1 MRWGIG
7 AALLLL
13 WPLLAGCARVAA
25 VQDVHDHAL
34 PAAALPLAPEQV
46 ARGMADAAV
55 LARWHVDQSAPGR
68 LRATYQRGSHDAT
81 VDVTWTQRD
90 YSIVLVTSHNLREE
104 GGEIHRS
111 YNKWVNALE
120 QAIDSGAAF
129 TGPAIQPNAANAAGA
144 VPSGPV
150 AFGDAVPFRCP
161 SRGTEIQFRSGA
173 KRRFLGDDSGI
184 ACRYED
190 GGGVRRATAFGQYDA
205 DAEQALARLWP
216 LKVGNR
222 VTLAVAGGQSFRH
235 ETFRVDRHVPVIV
248 RAGTFDAF
256 LIDWKAEAVGYSETG
271 AFWYA
276 PELSAVIKIQH
287 KLTGGVSARLADDE
301 AVSVTRGE

>member
-7 AALLLL
+7 AALLLV

-25 VQDVHDHAL
+25 VQDVHDRAL
-34 PAAALPLAPEQV
+34 PAAALQLAPEQV
-46 ARGMADAAV
+46 ARGMADAA
-55 LARWHVDQSAPGR
+55 ATAHWHVDQSAPGR
-68 LRATYQRGSHDAT
+68 LRASYLNGVHDAT
-81 VDVTWTQRD
+81 VDVTWTRRD

-104 GGEIHRS
+104 GGEIHRA
-111 YNKWVNALE
+111 YNKWVNALQRE
-120 QAIDSGAAF
+120 IDSGAAF
-129 TGPAIQPNAANAAGA
+129 TGPAIRSNTANAAGA
-144 VPSGPV
+144 APSGPLV
-150 AFGDAVPFRCP
+150 FADAVPFRCP

-173 KRRFLGDDSGI
+173 KRRFLGDGSGI

-190 GGGVRRATAFGQYDA
+190 GGGVRRATAFGQYSA
-205 DAEQALARLWP
+205 DAEQALAQLWP

-222 VTLAVAGGQSFRH
+222 VTLTLTGSRGVRR
-235 ETFRVDRHVPVIV
+235 EVFRVDRHVPVIV

-256 LIDWKAEAVGYSETG
+256 LIDWKAEAIGYSETG

-276 PELSAVIKIQH
+276 PELGAVIKIQH
-287 KLTGGVSARLADDE
+287 TLTGGVGARLADDE